1 MAMAMATV
9 TANSFTCATCHRIY
23 HRKSYYTRHVL
34 LCEIMNKSVKERQ
47 LENEERADTPT
58 IRGMYEIILELTKK
72 MNIMDQRLQEL
83 AKWTDVKKRKIN
95 ILYWLNNNPDKNGC
109 IGSFEA
115 FMLQLKVTR
124 RHLDYLFRSDYT
136 STILHI
142 LQEHLPL
149 EDGTKI
155 NVMKAFE
162 QKTNVLYVYTQD
174 QWMIA
179 TEQMFQTLL
188 YVVDKKLLGE
198 FIKWQTENA
207 VNMVDDDFALK
218 YAMNVKKIMGGNL
231 SRDQIYS
238 RIKIDLYKYLK
249 VCLRNITECEF
260 V

>member
-1 MAMAMATV
+1 MAT
-9 TANSFTCATCHRIY
+9 TASSFTCATCHRIY
-23 HRKSYYTRHVL
+23 HRKSYYSRHVL

-47 LENEERADTPT
+47 LENEERADTPSV
-58 IRGMYEIILELTKK
+58 RGLYEIVLELTKK
-72 MNIMDQRLQEL
+72 MNAMDQRLQEL

-95 ILYWLNNNPDKNGC
+95 ILDWLNANPEKIGM
-109 IGSFEA
+109 IGGGGSFET

-136 STILHI
+136 SSILHI
-142 LQEHLPL
+142 LQENLPL
-149 EDGTKI
+149 EDGTKA
-155 NVMKAFE
+155 NVIKAYE
-162 QKTNVLYVYTQD
+162 QKTNILYVYTQG
-174 QWMIA
+174 QWIIA

-207 VNMVDDDFALK
+207 VNMADDDFALK
-218 YAMNVKKIMGGNL
+218 YAVNVKKIMGNNL
-231 SRDQIYS
+231 SREQIYS
-238 RIKIDLYKYLK
+238 RVKIDLYKYLK